1 MRNQRRS
8 GIGMTVLDATGI
20 ADQARI
26 RQTNQPL
33 QNHFFFS
40 LSLSRYIPMN
50 TLLKSGRQ

>member
-26 RQTNQPL
+26 PQTNQPF
-33 QNHFFFS
+33 QNHS
-40 LSLSRYIPMN
+40 PHSNEYTAEN
-50 TLLKSGRQ
+50 W

>member
-1 MRNQRRS
+1 
-8 GIGMTVLDATGI
+8 MTVLDATGI

-40 LSLSRYIPMN
+40 RSLSLSRYIPMN

>member
-33 QNHFFFS
+33 QNHFFFLALS
-40 LSLSRYIPMN
+40 LSLSLHSNEY
-50 TLLKSGRQ
+50 TAEKW